1 MEGLDNGE
9 VMGSAFL
16 EAMNNGRENCICET
30 AEESLSF
37 EKWLPAVAE
46 TRHNNNNNSK
56 IG

>member
-1 MEGLDNGE
+1 VEGLDNGE